1 MQQRQSDSGL
11 TPQPRARRPGQQ
23 AVRSNRPRL
32 LQAMIDAFRLPDLRH
47 RILFTVAMLVIF
59 RFVAHV
65 PLPGVDRGAL
75 STLFENMP
83 VLGMLDMFS
92 GGAMRQFSVAAMGVY
107 PYITASI
114 IMMLLTPVIP
124 RLQAL
129 SQEGEAGRNR
139 INQITH
145 WMTVPLAGLQGYAQI
160 VILQRAD
167 PPVLASTALLP
178 TAAMVWAMIGG
189 TMFLVWLG
197 ELITENGIGNGIS
210 MIIFGGI
217 VAGFF
222 DLIGQS
228 SLAVGSGQAPGV
240 VGYFVIILITIIA
253 IVVFTEAHR
262 RIPVQYAK
270 SVFRGGRMYRQAGST
285 HIPLRVNTA
294 GMIPLIF
301 AMSIVLFPGMIASYF
316 AAPAGADPNF
326 ANTIQ
331 NLFNPNAA
339 LPMGLLY
346 WGLFF
351 VLAVAFAFFY
361 TFVIFQQ
368 QDLPGTLQRQGGFI
382 PGIRPGKF
390 TGEYLSQVI
399 KRITWAGA
407 LFLAVVGIV
416 PFIAR
421 EATNVQVIQLSS
433 LGLII
438 VVGVVLD
445 TMKQIEAQLVMRR
458 YEGFIK

>member
-1 MQQRQSDSGL
+1 MRQRQAESAL
-11 TPQPRARRPGQQ
+11 TPQPRTRRQGQGG
-23 AVRSNRPRL
+23 RSARPRL

-47 RILFTVAMLVIF
+47 RILFTVGMLVAF

-65 PLPGVDRGAL
+65 PLPGVDSAAL
-75 STLFENMP
+75 QQLFEQMP
-83 VLGMLDMFS
+83 ILGMLDLFS

-114 IMMLLTPVIP
+114 IIMLLTPVIP

-145 WMTVPLAGLQGYAQI
+145 WLTVPMAGLQGYAQI

-167 PPVLASTALLP
+167 PPVLASTAP
-178 TAAMVWAMIGG
+178 TIIATMVVAMIAG

-210 MIIFGGI
+210 IIIFGGI
-217 VAGFF
+217 VTRFPQ
-222 DLIGQS
+222 LIGQS
-228 SLAVGSGQAPGV
+228 SVAVQGGQGAGV
-240 VGYFVIILITIIA
+240 AGYFIIVLITIVA

-270 SVFRGGRMYRQAGST
+270 SVFRGGRMYRQAGQT

-316 AAPAGADPNF
+316 AAPTGAEPNF
-326 ANTIQ
+326 ANTVQ
-331 NLFNPNAA
+331 NLFNSNAA
-339 LPMGLLY
+339 LPAGLFY

-351 VLAVAFAFFY
+351 VLTMAFAFFY
-361 TFVIFQQ
+361 TFIIFQQ
-368 QDLPGTLQRQGGFI
+368 QDLPGVLQRQGGFI
-382 PGIRPGKF
+382 PGIRPGKH
-390 TGEYLSQVI
+390 TNDYLSQVI

-407 LFLAVVGIV
+407 LFLALVGIV

-421 EATNVQVIQLSS
+421 EVTNIQVIQLSS
-433 LGLII
+433 MGLII